1 MNIIGR
7 RIEIINSSNPN
18 LIGLNGLVVD
28 ETRNII
34 MLKTAKDS
42 VKAVPKDVCIFRV
55 YLNDKF
61 IDVDGKTL
69 IGRLERRLVK

>member
-1 MNIIGR
+1 
-7 RIEIINSSNPN
+7 
-18 LIGLNGLVVD
+18 
-28 ETRNII
+28 